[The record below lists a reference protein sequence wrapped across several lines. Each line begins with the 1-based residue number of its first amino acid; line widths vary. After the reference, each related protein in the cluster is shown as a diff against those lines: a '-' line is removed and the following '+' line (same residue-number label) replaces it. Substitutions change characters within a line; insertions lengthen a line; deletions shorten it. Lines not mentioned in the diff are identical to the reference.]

1 MPAPTERLFF
11 AVRPDART
19 ALRIE
24 ALAQALCREHGL
36 RGKSLGP
43 ERFHVTLHLIGDFPG
58 GVPADVL
65 ASALDAARPVA
76 EQASPFHVSLDTV
89 ASFTRKRRNMPLV
102 LLGEQGLRDA
112 RDLQRDLLA
121 ALVSGG
127 LAEEPTSS
135 FTPHLTLLYDDIP
148 LPPCPV
154 EPVAWRADALYAMRS
169 LLGRGRHEVIARL
182 PLGR

>member
-1 MPAPTERLFF
+1 MAAATDRLFF
-11 AVRPDART
+11 ALRPDERT
-19 ALRIE
+19 AARIE
-24 ALAQALCREHGL
+24 ALAQALRREHGL
-36 RGKSLGP
+36 RGRSLGP
-43 ERFHVTLHLIGDFPG
+43 QRFHVTLHLVGDFVGPIPQPLLQEALAA
-58 GVPADVL
+58 VRVMAAR
-65 ASALDAARPVA
+65 ASAFELAFDSVG
-76 EQASPFHVSLDTV
+76 
-89 ASFTRKRRNMPLV
+89 SFTRKRRNMPLV

-112 RDLQRDLLA
+112 CDLQREVLA
-121 ALVSGG
+121 ALVAGG